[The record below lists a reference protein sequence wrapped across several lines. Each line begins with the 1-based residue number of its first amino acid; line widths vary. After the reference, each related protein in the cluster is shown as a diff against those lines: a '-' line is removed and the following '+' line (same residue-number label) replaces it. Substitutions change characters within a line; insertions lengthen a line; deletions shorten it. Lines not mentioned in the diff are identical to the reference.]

1 MQIILDI
8 ADGKIGVL
16 VMQNVIVGLV
26 AALTS
31 GGEGGTDVA
40 DILEQFDLD
49 ISVDVDL
56 QLKPSLAIDVNLDSN
71 LVALGVSVKAIRLA
85 NRQRKRCVQIR

>member
-49 ISVDVDL
+49 IPL
-56 QLKPSLAIDVNLDSN
+56 TLICNSN
-71 LVALGVSVKAIRLA
+71 LLLR
-85 NRQRKRCVQIR
+85 